1 MLRRSLEAFGCARL
15 SAFGAFQLRSALCLL
30 VLAAHC
36 AHAGQPFTPADWW
49 NWRDIGAP
57 RINSEGTAVVYVE
70 SWNLRESDRACAS
83 LWTVATAGGAPRRLT
98 DGPWRDTL
106 PAWSPDGGR
115 MAYVSDRDGTPQI
128 RVRRLDSGADER
140 ITRLEAPPL
149 TVAWSP
155 DGRSLAFTARAS
167 EAPPAASWAPAA
179 ILPLLRRPAPHVQ
192 LFVVP
197 AAGGAV
203 RALPLG
209 DLEILG
215 EPAWMPD
222 GQSILLSAAA
232 RADVAH
238 ALEGGEINV
247 VRVATGE
254 LRQLTHHPG
263 PDEAPVPSPDG
274 SRIAWIARDAKAQSY
289 VITKLYVANADG
301 SRAKVLAGALDRDVR
316 AVQWSNDSRTVYFL
330 ADDRGATH
338 VYAAR
343 SDGSVRQATSA
354 AERLRGFS
362 LADNGRAATVRRTS
376 TASAELVMFP
386 VELPAK
392 PVKLAAANADLM
404 AGRETGAVEEIQFAS
419 DGKTIQGWIFKPPAF
434 DVAKKYPLLVDVD
447 DAPRRMCGSEFNLR
461 ARIFAARGFVVLCAN
476 PRGTPGYGEE
486 FGNLIRSR
494 FPGDDFDDL
503 MRGVDNL
510 IGKGYIDPARL
521 SISGGLLAGWAI
533 GHTDRFR
540 AAVVRHAIADWV
552 SEVAHAPD
560 GVYRAAAW
568 MGAMPWDDP
577 EQYVKHSPIYFAGN
591 FRTPTLVLAD
601 DTDPGAEELYFALQA
616 RKVDSALLL
625 LGGRGRPSQVIL
637 EWEATLG
644 WIEK

>member
-1 MLRRSLEAFGCARL
+1 MRT
-15 SAFGAFQLRSALCLL
+15 ALCLL
-30 VLAAHC
+30 FFAARC

-49 NWRDIGAP
+49 RWRDIDAP

-70 SWNLRESDRACAS
+70 SWNLRESGRVCAN
-83 LWTVATAGGAPRRLT
+83 LWTVATVGGAPRRLT
-98 DGPWRDTL
+98 DGQWRDAL

-115 MAYVSDRDGTPQI
+115 IAYLSDRDGTPQI
-128 RVRRLDSGADER
+128 WVRRLDSGADER

-155 DGRSLAFTARAS
+155 DGRSLAFTARAV
-167 EAPPAASWAPAA
+167 EAPPAANWAPVA
-179 ILPLLRRPAPHVQ
+179 ILPLLRRPAPRVR
-192 LFVVP
+192 LFIVP
-197 AAGGAV
+197 AAGGTV

-209 DLEILG
+209 DLEIHG

-232 RADVAH
+232 PPDAAH
-238 ALEGGEINV
+238 ALEGGEIYA
-247 VRVATGE
+247 VRVATGDR
-254 LRQLTHHPG
+254 RQFTHHPG

-274 SRIAWIARDAKAQSY
+274 IRIAWIARDAKAQSY
-289 VITKLYVANADG
+289 VISKLYVANADG

-362 LADNGRAATVRRTS
+362 LADNGRAVTVRRTS
-376 TASAELVMFP
+376 TASAELVVFP
-386 VELPAK
+386 VDLPAK
-392 PVKLAAANADLM
+392 PVKLAAANAVLM
-404 AGRETGAVEEIQFAS
+404 AEREPGAVEEIQYAS
-419 DGKTIQGWIFKPPAF
+419 DGKTIQGWIVKPPGF
-434 DVAKKYPLLVDVD
+434 DAAKKYPLLVDID
-447 DAPRRMCGSEFNLR
+447 DVPRRMCGGEFRMR
-461 ARIFAARGFVVLCAN
+461 AQVSAARGFVVLCAN

-503 MRGVDNL
+503 MRGVDHL

-521 SISGGLLAGWAI
+521 SIAGGLLAGWAI

-540 AAVVRHAIADWV
+540 TAVVRHAIADWV
-552 SEVAHAPD
+552 TEVAHAPD
-560 GVYRAAAW
+560 GIYRAAAW

-616 RKVDSALLL
+616 RNVDSALLR

>member
-1 MLRRSLEAFGCARL
+1 
-15 SAFGAFQLRSALCLL
+15 LRSALCLL
-30 VLAAHC
+30 FFAAHC

-70 SWNLRESDRACAS
+70 SWNLRESDRACAN

-98 DGPWRDTL
+98 EGPWRDSL
-106 PAWSPDGGR
+106 PAWSADGGR
-115 MAYVSDRDGTPQI
+115 VAYVSDRDGTPQI
-128 RVRRLDSGADER
+128 RVRRMDSGADER

-155 DGRSLAFTARAS
+155 DGRWLAFTARAS
-167 EAPPAASWAPAA
+167 EAPPAANWAPAA
-179 ILPLLRRPAPHVQ
+179 ILPLLKRTAPRVQ
-192 LFVVP
+192 LFAVP

-203 RALPLG
+203 RGFPLG
-209 DLEILG
+209 DLEIHG

-232 RADVAH
+232 PPDAAH
-238 ALEGGEINV
+238 ALEGGEIYA

-254 LRQLTHHPG
+254 RRQLTHHPG

-289 VITKLYVANADG
+289 VISKLYVANADG

-338 VYAAR
+338 VYTAR
-343 SDGSVRQATSA
+343 SDGSVRQATKA
-354 AERLRGFS
+354 AERLRGLS
-362 LADNGRAATVRRTS
+362 LADNGRAVTVRETPGAPGEL
-376 TASAELVMFP
+376 TAYMVD
-386 VELPAK
+386 LPAAPLK
-392 PVKLAAANADLM
+392 QLAAANTALLTE
-404 AGRETGAVEEIQFAS
+404 RETGAVEEIQFAS
-419 DGKTIQGWIFKPPAF
+419 DGKSIQGWIFKPPAF
-434 DVAKKYPLLVDVD
+434 DAAKKYPLLVDVD

-461 ARIFAARGFVVLCAN
+461 ARIFAARGLVVLCAN

-503 MRGVDNL
+503 MRGVDHL
-510 IGKGYIDPARL
+510 ISQGYIDPGRL
-521 SISGGLLAGWAI
+521 SISGGLLASWAI

-540 AAVVRHAIADWV
+540 AAVVRHAVADWV
-552 SEVAHAPD
+552 TDVAHSPD
-560 GVYRAAAW
+560 GIYRAAAW

-591 FRTPTLVLAD
+591 FRTPTLVIAGD
-601 DTDPGAEELYFALQA
+601 SDPGAEELYFALQA
-616 RKVDSALLL
+616 RKVDSALLR
-625 LGGRGRPSQVIL
+625 LGEEGRPSQVIL